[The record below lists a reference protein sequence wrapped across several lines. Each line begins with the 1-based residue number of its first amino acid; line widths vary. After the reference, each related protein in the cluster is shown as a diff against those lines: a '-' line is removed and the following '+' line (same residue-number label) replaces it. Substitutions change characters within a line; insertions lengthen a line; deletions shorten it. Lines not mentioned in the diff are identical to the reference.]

1 MMAIKFI
8 VYHYIF
14 FIVCTVCVGVRV
26 PSVHV
31 KVRTQFRVGSPN
43 FYMGSQDQTQAARL
57 SWKASLPTGL
67 FVGPMMAIFS
77 LSVMQI

>member
-31 KVRTQFRVGSPN
+31 KVRTQFRVGSLQLLHG
-43 FYMGSQDQTQAARL
+43 FTGSN
-57 SWKASLPTGL
+57 SGC
-67 FVGPMMAIFS
+67 
-77 LSVMQI
+77 